1 MANCLNPKSTICL
14 DPKSIIE
21 AGGYHL
27 MASRIF
33 FILGLV
39 FAVLGVIAD
48 AMNTTL
54 GLEPISW
61 FLLAIAAFVV
71 GIVPCLGWAV
81 AVYLKAVEAKKEQ

>member
-1 MANCLNPKSTICL
+1 MANCL

-39 FAVLGVIAD
+39 FAVLGVIGD
-48 AMNTTL
+48 VYQVRL
-54 GLEPISW
+54 GLFKNWE
-61 FLLAIAAFVV
+61 
-71 GIVPCLGWAV
+71 CLNV
-81 AVYLKAVEAKKEQ
+81 